1 MVDVLII
8 VIIIM
13 IIIIMIIMI
22 MIKTANE
29 TCWKDIPN
37 EDLGVIC
44 IF

>member
-8 VIIIM
+8 VIII

-22 MIKTANE
+22 KTANE
-29 TCWKDIPN
+29 TWWKDIPN